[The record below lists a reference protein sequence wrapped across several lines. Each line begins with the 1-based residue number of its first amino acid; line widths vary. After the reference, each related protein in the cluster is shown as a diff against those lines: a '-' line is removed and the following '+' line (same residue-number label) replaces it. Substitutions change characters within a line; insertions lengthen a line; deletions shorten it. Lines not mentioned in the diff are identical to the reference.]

1 MPRTTIAK
9 NRERSVSRLKGEF
22 KELGVDMDGTGDA
35 NFTKTRKRG
44 RSASLKSTKRLK
56 LQDGDN
62 HEDAGAKISRDKSGI
77 RDPEAR
83 KKLKVMAKKMQKR
96 KFAALGKAGESDRK
110 ITTKMPKH
118 LFAGKRGTGKTQR
131 R

>member
-1 MPRTTIAK
+1 
-9 NRERSVSRLKGEF
+9 
-22 KELGVDMDGTGDA
+22 MDGTGDA

-62 HEDAGAKISRDKSGI
+62 HGAKIPRDKSGI